1 MQKFELFMCCLGNG
15 ITVCNKAVMEHG
27 DYKHI
32 AHISDCGKITWYVEP
47 KNIPGDALLIIEHDA
62 DAMYSNWN
70 EYINSMPELKA
81 YEYLLDRMPH
91 AAFMHVVQDVKD
103 TELWEQI
110 HYMKMV
116 YCNRATF

>member
-1 MQKFELFMCCLGNG
+1 MKKFELFMCCLGNG

-47 KNIPGDALLIIEHDA
+47 NSIPGDVLLIIEHDA

-70 EYINSMPELKA
+70 EYINGMSELKA
-81 YEYLLDRMPH
+81 YEYLLDRLPH
-91 AAFMHVVQDVKD
+91 AAFMHVVQEMKNA
-103 TELWEQI
+103 ELWERI

-116 YCNRATF
+116 YCSRATF